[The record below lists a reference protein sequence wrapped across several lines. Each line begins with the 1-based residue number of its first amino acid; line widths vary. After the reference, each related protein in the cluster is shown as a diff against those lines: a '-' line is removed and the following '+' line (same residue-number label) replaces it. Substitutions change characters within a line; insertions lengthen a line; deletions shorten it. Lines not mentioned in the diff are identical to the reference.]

1 MSTIS
6 NQQLMER
13 QPINYQSYYQF
24 NSRLTT
30 LNESKSEELESK
42 NNSIT
47 KNLSE
52 QIDYHEYIEYCSKN
66 AVASDL
72 NYGKTVVQKS
82 DTCGTV
88 QPLHIARAMSTYAK
102 ADTLIYQGKID
113 SEA

>member
-1 MSTIS
+1 MNI
-6 NQQLMER
+6 L
-13 QPINYQSYYQF
+13 
-24 NSRLTT
+24 
-30 LNESKSEELESK
+30 
-42 NNSIT
+42 SIV
-47 KNLSE
+47 
-52 QIDYHEYIEYCSKN
+52 QKN

-88 QPLHIARAMSTYAK
+88 QPLHIGRAMSTYAK